1 MVYEASGYGAKLR
14 ILGAYAQ
21 GSPGWDRPTFDDAID
36 DIKGLAQ
43 LGIMAWVVSTTGASA
58 RSVAVLVSKVERLC
72 RKATSDSRRLQSY
85 GKNCTFASNTTGR
98 LLPIVFVSDVAQNS
112 AVLCLDLAGE
122 ALRLQAVDMALQTM
136 VRRLLLLECR
146 AL

>member
-1 MVYEASGYGAKLR
+1 MVDDASGYGAKLR

-21 GSPGWDRPTFDDAID
+21 GSPNWDRPTFDDAIE

-58 RSVAVLVSKVERLC
+58 RSVANVVLQVKRYC
-72 RKATSDSRRLQSY
+72 RGTISDVRRLQSY
-85 GKNCTFASNTTGR
+85 GKNCTFASNATGR
-98 LLPIVFVSDVAQNS
+98 LLPLVFVSDVAQNS

-122 ALRLQAVDMALQTM
+122 ALRRQAVDMALQTM
-136 VRRLLLLECR
+136 VRRLWVERYTC
-146 AL
+146 

>member
-1 MVYEASGYGAKLR
+1 MGRLHNRCECPERRGSRV
-14 ILGAYAQ
+14 Q
-21 GSPGWDRPTFDDAID
+21 GGEI
-36 DIKGLAQ
+36 
-43 LGIMAWVVSTTGASA
+43 VS
-58 RSVAVLVSKVERLC
+58 
-72 RKATSDSRRLQSY
+72 KATSDSRRLQSY